1 MDYIVRLFIAHTRKN
16 REREAPAIFL
26 FSLRIIPLPVAKLL
40 LIIRLKMKRDEVH
53 TGTNSSTLKFFDEMI
68 APNSQSFQMQTQYI
82 QMPRTFS
89 IRQNLRNLQRIQLGK
104 SLVIAFCDA
113 PSITIRSE
121 ERRVGKEC

>member
-89 IRQNLRNLQRIQLGK
+89 IGQNLDRK
-104 SLVIAFCDA
+104 STRLNSSHI
-113 PSITIRSE
+113 PLSRM
-121 ERRVGKEC
+121 